1 MWDEDIINTE
11 TQRNQQIDAAEVW
24 RAIGR
29 LEGRMDGIETA
40 VERLSDRVD
49 RLFYLVL
56 GIGVATIA
64 SIWVSNRFWWL
75 IPNCASL

>member
-1 MWDEDIINTE
+1 MWDEDFMTTE
-11 TQRNQQIDAAEVW
+11 TQQNQQIDAAEVW

-29 LEGRMDGIETA
+29 LEGRMDSLETA

-64 SIWVSNRFWWL
+64 SIWASNMFGG
-75 IPNCASL
+75 